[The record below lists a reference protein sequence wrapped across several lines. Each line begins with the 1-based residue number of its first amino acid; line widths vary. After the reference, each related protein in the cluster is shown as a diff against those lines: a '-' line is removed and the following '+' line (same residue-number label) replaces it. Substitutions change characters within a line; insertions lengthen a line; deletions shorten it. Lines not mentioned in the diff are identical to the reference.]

1 VLILQLDIW
10 LLLLL
15 LHRTQRKACGGF
27 GVVAEFEEAA

>member
-1 VLILQLDIW
+1 VLIFQLDIW
-10 LLLLL
+10 LLLL